1 MITSNDL
8 LIEHLARIRVSPKRQ
23 NKLTQT
29 ERQDFNKTNDNIN
42 CDTIE
47 SKTLTAYK
55 PINAVAVTPFKPFM
69 ASAPIAVAALKPI
82 NTTNTI
88 KTNSEPKTVTSLP
101 LKNTVIT
108 NSTLN
113 GITSNTSS
121 ETDSKFRCHS
131 LLAQFVHRFND
142 YFVANRLNQTNGWQM
157 VSNEMIKNGFKSYSG
172 VVCKREFNNFI
183 SVYCQTLQTV
193 TDYKSACAKYQ
204 LFAKLNTMD
213 LWPFMNPN
221 TYAKVA
227 QMKQQKFGIKS
238 KSDRHLVEKQ
248 VVLSKKQQNQQ
259 NFSKTLQ
266 KVVEKNDNKVEES
279 QQINEFINET
289 IGLRSVETLI
299 RESIFTI
306 LPNVKQETVDD
317 KESEE
322 VENASELST
331 NSDSIIKTELVD
343 NCIAVET
350 KTESQNIELPQ
361 SAINSVLIACVKRHQ
376 KLLNNFGI
384 PLENLWL
391 NVSQNMREFH
401 CPEKYCRPEYCKE
414 QFNNL
419 LSQMVAVLQF
429 VDTVEEA
436 RNMFT
441 LFDELSSINLK
452 RFLTKKAIDEI
463 ALLRQTDCLSTK
475 SSNH

>member
-1 MITSNDL
+1 MITSDDL

-23 NKLTQT
+23 NKLIQT
-29 ERQDFNKTNDNIN
+29 KRQDFNKTNDSIN
-42 CDTIE
+42 CDTIG

-82 NTTNTI
+82 NTLNSI

-108 NSTLN
+108 NSTLS

-142 YFVANRLNQTNGWQM
+142 HFIANRLNQTNGWQM

-213 LWPFMNPN
+213 LWPFMNPS

-227 QMKQQKFGIKS
+227 KMKEQKFGIKS
-238 KSDRHLVEKQ
+238 KSDKDLVEKQ
-248 VVLSKKQQNQQ
+248 MVLKKQENQK

-289 IGLRSVETLI
+289 IGLRNVETLI
-299 RESIFTI
+299 QESIFTV
-306 LPNVKQETVDD
+306 LPNVKQ
-317 KESEE
+317 E
-322 VENASELST
+322 VENASELSS
-331 NSDSIIKTELVD
+331 NSDSIIKTDLVD

-350 KTESQNIELPQ
+350 NIELPQ

-391 NVSQNMREFH
+391 NVSENMREFH

-429 VDTVEEA
+429 VDAIEEA

-463 ALLRQTDCLSTK
+463 ALLRQTDSVCQLNRQINESDNN
-475 SSNH
+475 SIND